1 MNIQKEFSDIL
12 RMGKVMNPDALGEAF
27 LMLFEKLETE
37 QPELGKMIR
46 SKKDALK
53 YLWERL

>member
-1 MNIQKEFSDIL
+1 
-12 RMGKVMNPDALGEAF
+12 MNPDALGEAF